1 MYMFLK
7 GHQNQAEF
15 DSTPSADEILHDAD
29 DRHNYTEGG
38 SMLQK

>member
-7 GHQNQAEF
+7 GHQNLAEF
-15 DSTPSADEILHDAD
+15 DSTPSADEILDAD